1 MIEKILFKVARQWI
15 AGQTVNEALLI
26 AKEAYKNG
34 RHAIINKLGEYHTS
48 KKIIMKTVDEYQLII
63 DSFRKWNIRGA
74 ISVKPTQIGLSL
86 SQKECFKNLE
96 KIISSA
102 QKAHVFVWLDMESSD
117 HTDEIIELYNK
128 FFVRYERLGLALQA
142 NLKRTENDLIDL
154 IKKGAKIRLVKGAYR
169 EKSQIAFKSRKQ
181 VDENFIKLMIQLFKN
196 SNEFG
201 IATHDSKIIE
211 KAITLTK
218 LHHKKF
224 EFQML
229 KGIRDEIKCDLVK
242 RKVIVSDYIPY
253 GTNWIP
259 YSFRRILERKRNIL
273 LLGSSFIQ
281 SHRV

>member
-1 MIEKILFKVARQWI
+1 MIEKILLKVARQWI
-15 AGQTVNEALLI
+15 AGQTVNEALLT
-26 AKEAYKNG
+26 AKQAYKNG

-48 KKIIMKTVDEYQLII
+48 KKVIAKTVDEYQLII
-63 DSFRKWNIRGA
+63 DSFRKWKIRGA
-74 ISVKPTQIGLSL
+74 ISVKPTQVGLSI
-86 SQKECFKNLE
+86 SQKECFRNLE
-96 KIISSA
+96 KIISRA
-102 QKAHVFVWLDMESSD
+102 QKAHIFVWFDMESSD

-128 FFVRYERLGLALQA
+128 FFSRYERLGIALQA
-142 NLKRTENDLIDL
+142 NLKRTENDLVDL

-169 EKSQIAFKSRKQ
+169 EKSQIAFKSRKH
-181 VDENFIKLMIQLFKN
+181 VDENFLKLMMILFKE

-211 KAITLTK
+211 KAIFLSK
-218 LHHKKF
+218 SHHKRF

-229 KGIRDEIKCDLVK
+229 KGIRDEIKEDLVK
-242 RKVIVSDYIPY
+242 KKVIVSDYIPY